1 MIMAIKIYSDRT
13 NKFYNSVEEANRA
26 EFELKEKE
34 NIERIKKERELALA
48 KQQKEQEI
56 TERKA
61 AAEKVEAARKTFN
74 EARKAYHAE
83 LEGFCKK
90 YGSYH
95 YTTDG
100 KDDVPSLFD
109 LFDNLFKF

>member
-1 MIMAIKIYSDRT
+1 MAIKIYSDRT
-13 NKFYNSVEEANRA
+13 NKFYNSVDEANRA

-34 NIERIKKERELALA
+34 NLAKIEEERKARELKAKKEQAA
-48 KQQKEQEI
+48 A
-56 TERKA
+56 ERKA
-61 AAEKVEAARKTFN
+61 AAEKVEIARKAFN

-83 LEGFCKK
+83 LDAFCKK

>member
-1 MIMAIKIYSDRT
+1 MAIKVYSDKT
-13 NKFYNSVEEANRA
+13 KQFYNTVEEANRA

-34 NIERIKKERELALA
+34 NLVIIEKQRKEREL
-48 KQQKEQEI
+48 KEQKEK
-56 TERKA
+56 TLAERKV
-61 AAEKVEAARKTFN
+61 AAEKVETARKAFN

-90 YGSYH
+90 YGTYH

-109 LFDNLFKF
+109 LCDTLFKF

>member
-1 MIMAIKIYSDRT
+1 MAIKVYSDRT

-34 NIERIKKERELALA
+34 NREKIQKEREAALA
-48 KQQKEQEI
+48 KEKKEKALA
-56 TERKA
+56 ERKA
-61 AAEKVEAARKTFN
+61 AAEKVEAARKAFN
-74 EARKAYHAE
+74 EARKAYHDE
-83 LEGFCKK
+83 LSGFCKT
-90 YGSYH
+90 YGTYH

-100 KDDVPSLFD
+100 KDDIPSLFD

>member
-1 MIMAIKIYSDRT
+1 MAIRIYSDKT
-13 NKFYNSVEEANRA
+13 NKFYDSVEDANRA

-34 NIERIKKERELALA
+34 NLEKIKKERALA
-48 KQQKEQEI
+48 EAKEKKEKAI
-56 TERKA
+56 AERKDA
-61 AAEKVEAARKTFN
+61 AAKVETARKAFN

-83 LEGFCKK
+83 LEAFCKK
-90 YGSYH
+90 YGTYH

-109 LFDNLFKF
+109 LFDNIFKF